1 MLHLNVHVMRNFRKL
16 TIWTQGIELAV
27 KAYGLSKQL
36 PKEELYGLRSQITR
50 AVVSIPSNI
59 AEGCSR
65 SSEKDFKRF
74 LEISLGSAFELETDL
89 VIVQKLGL
97 IDASQVQQFLSD
109 LHIEQKQINSL
120 ITRIKG

>member
-1 MLHLNVHVMRNFRKL
+1 MRNFRKL

-74 LEISLGSAFELETDL
+74 LEISLGSAFEFETDL